1 VGSIPTAST
10 NFSLEIEGSASTEHK
25 LNSSSASGGLIP
37 PIKPVPLKAHSCEL
51 RTVKVP
57 FEVKHKHLVARV
69 IYAPS
74 DGLYHASFALASK
87 RIKRAAKTPESAESR
102 ILEAMKLA
110 GQGQMNIAAMTGSN
124 LERLNTAVAVLGA
137 EGFNDPLAVINEYI
151 NLKRMAE
158 GADIPAAI
166 NFYKGSFRSIKRV
179 PFSEAA
185 DCWLKSRKARWA
197 VDTLKEK
204 RKRVRNVVDVFRID
218 ACDIT
223 YEALELF
230 FVSLNHLHPKSRNHF
245 REVMRGILNYCVDRS
260 WLDRDVRQRLDS
272 LLKNEFA
279 PGAAPQIFTPLQY
292 RLILANA
299 DPELLPMMVI
309 GGLTGARP
317 AEIRR
322 LRWENIWDR
331 VRSVEVEAKQAK
343 KRSRRLVERLPAL
356 ESWLEPY
363 RLKRGLIWA
372 KSEGCYNKCYGK
384 LKSSLG
390 ICIDGKNLLR
400 HSFGS
405 YRLAMLENV
414 GKVSLEMG
422 NSAEMV
428 FSSYRELVERSAA
441 EEWFSIY
448 PENNKNKIIKMA

>member
-1 VGSIPTAST
+1 MGSIPTAST
-10 NFSLEIEGSASTEHK
+10 NFSLEIEGSASTEQK
-25 LNSSSASGGLIP
+25 LNSSSPSGGLIP
-37 PIKPVPLKAHSCEL
+37 PIKPLPLKAHSCEL

-74 DGLYHASFALASK
+74 DGLYHASFALGSK
-87 RIKRAAKTPESAESR
+87 RIKRAAKTPEFAESR

-110 GQGQMNIAAMTGSN
+110 GQGQVNIAAMAGSK

-158 GADIPAAI
+158 GADIPSAI

-197 VDTLKEK
+197 EDTLKEK

-260 WLDRDVRQRLDS
+260 WLDREASRRLDS
-272 LLKNEFA
+272 LLKNESA
-279 PGAAPQIFTPLQY
+279 PGAAPQIFTPLQF
-292 RLILANA
+292 RLILNNA

-309 GGLTGARP
+309 GGFAGVRS

-322 LRWENIWDR
+322 LRWENIWGR
-331 VRSVEVEAKQAK
+331 ESSVEVEPHQAK
-343 KRSRRLVERLPAL
+343 KRRRRLVERLPAL

-363 RLKRGLIWA
+363 RLKAGLIWEKNA
-372 KSEGCYNKCYGK
+372 SCYDKRYRH
-384 LKSSLG
+384 LKESLG
-390 ICIDGKNLLR
+390 INIDGKNLLR

-422 NSAEMV
+422 NSPEIV
-428 FSSYRELVERSAA
+428 FSNYRELVERSAA
-441 EEWFSIY
+441 EEFFSIH
-448 PENNKNKIIKMA
+448 PESSKNKIIKMA

>member
-1 VGSIPTAST
+1 M
-10 NFSLEIEGSASTEHK
+10 
-25 LNSSSASGGLIP
+25 
-37 PIKPVPLKAHSCEL
+37 
-51 RTVKVP
+51 KVP

-74 DGLYHASFALASK
+74 DGLYHASFALGSK

-260 WLDRDVRQRLDS
+260 WLDR
-272 LLKNEFA
+272 
-279 PGAAPQIFTPLQY
+279 PG
-292 RLILANA
+292 
-299 DPELLPMMVI
+299 I
-309 GGLTGARP
+309 GRHGRP
-317 AEIRR
+317 
-322 LRWENIWDR
+322 
-331 VRSVEVEAKQAK
+331 VTTAK
-343 KRSRRLVERLPAL
+343 
-356 ESWLEPY
+356 
-363 RLKRGLIWA
+363 
-372 KSEGCYNKCYGK
+372 
-384 LKSSLG
+384 
-390 ICIDGKNLLR
+390 
-400 HSFGS
+400 
-405 YRLAMLENV
+405 
-414 GKVSLEMG
+414 GKVG
-422 NSAEMV
+422 
-428 FSSYRELVERSAA
+428 
-441 EEWFSIY
+441 
-448 PENNKNKIIKMA
+448 